1 MFVERIKTMRRK
13 RIMVNEKQH
22 KLYNNVKKTMVDMK
36 EKNTYNYLT
45 IAYITSK
52 TVLLLVDI
60 AIFNRTFGRI
70 II

>member
-1 MFVERIKTMRRK
+1 
-13 RIMVNEKQH
+13 
-22 KLYNNVKKTMVDMK
+22 MVDME
-36 EKNTYNYLT
+36 EKNTNIYLT

-60 AIFNRTFGRI
+60 TILNCTFGRI